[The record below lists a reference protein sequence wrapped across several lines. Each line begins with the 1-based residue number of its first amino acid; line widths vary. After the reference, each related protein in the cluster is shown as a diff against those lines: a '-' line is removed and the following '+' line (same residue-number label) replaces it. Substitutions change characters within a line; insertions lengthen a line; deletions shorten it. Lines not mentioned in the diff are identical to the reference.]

1 MIKRRLDESTSANR
15 RNIINLLNGRFFI
28 FVLFVVIALGI
39 VGVPLRQFVAQ
50 NFQINQLET
59 ELADYEDVIKTLRIE
74 RERWDD
80 PAYVIAQV
88 RQRMAYVMPDEVG
101 YIVLG
106 SEDVPAA
113 VQYKLGSPIP
123 PEPWFETVFESLET
137 ASDTANLKD

>member
-1 MIKRRLDESTSANR
+1 MFKRRLDESTSANR

-137 ASDTANLKD
+137 ASDTANLED